1 MPALLEIEHLDVR
14 YGHHLAVENLSLS
27 VDSGQVAVL
36 FGPNGAGKTSTLN
49 AISGAV
55 RPQRGRIRFGGHD
68 ITDWPMHKIV
78 RAGLVQVPEGRRII
92 GRLTVRENL
101 LLGAYSQ
108 PSNAKRMSLLQM
120 VQEMFP
126 ILVERSNAP
135 AGVLS
140 GGEQQMLAFGR
151 ALMATPKM
159 LLLDE
164 PTMGLA
170 PIITDQIVNKIRT
183 IADSGIPIVMVEQN
197 AKALAA
203 LSTHTYFIEHGVI
216 VSAETR
222 VNARSAL
229 AVESTLLGLGGNFS
243 TPKETDK

>member
-1 MPALLEIEHLDVR
+1 MAALLEIENLDVR

-49 AISGAV
+49 AVSGAV
-55 RPQRGRIRFGGHD
+55 KPKRGRISFCGED
-68 ITDWPMHKIV
+68 ITDWPMHKIA
-78 RAGLVQVPEGRRII
+78 RRGLVQVPEGRRII

-101 LLGAYSQ
+101 LLGAYAE
-108 PSNAKRMSLLQM
+108 PSRAKRMALLKNIE
-120 VQEMFP
+120 EMFP
-126 ILVERSNAP
+126 ILVERSNTP

-151 ALMATPKM
+151 ALMASPKM

-170 PIITDQIVNKIRT
+170 PIIHDQIVKKVRA
-183 IADSGIPIVMVEQN
+183 IADTGIPIVMVEQN
-197 AKALAA
+197 AKAAAELA
-203 LSTHTYFIEHGVI
+203 THTYVMEHGSI
-216 VSAETR
+216 VSSKSR
-222 VNARSAL
+222 FR
-229 AVESTLLGLGGNFS
+229 NFS
-243 TPKETDK
+243 TSKETGK